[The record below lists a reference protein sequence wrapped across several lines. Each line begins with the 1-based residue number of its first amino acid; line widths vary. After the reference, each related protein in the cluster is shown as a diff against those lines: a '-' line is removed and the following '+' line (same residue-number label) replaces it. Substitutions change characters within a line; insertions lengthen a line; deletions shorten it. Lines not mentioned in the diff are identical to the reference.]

1 MCLMSYLSGT
11 TKCDKFKAMFV
22 MNLVTHNAAAKIE
35 VLSNKLPTLV
45 SDLSSRTKYGKF
57 KAMVVI
63 N

>member
-1 MCLMSYLSGT
+1 MV
-11 TKCDKFKAMFV
+11 AI
-22 MNLVTHNAAAKIE
+22 NLVAHKAAAKIE